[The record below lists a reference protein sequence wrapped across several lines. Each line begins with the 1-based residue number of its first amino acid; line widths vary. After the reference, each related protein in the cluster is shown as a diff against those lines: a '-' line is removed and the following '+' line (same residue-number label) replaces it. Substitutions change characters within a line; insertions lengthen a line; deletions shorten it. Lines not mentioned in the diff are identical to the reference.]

1 MESERPPPSYRA
13 PRRVRV
19 PPRIGIPAAATLAVF
34 LLGPRVQVDESVV
47 PVQVP
52 GDPEAFLSTAE
63 ASVPGLRPGAEK
75 GIVWDDPGLR
85 ARTPVS
91 LVYLHGFSADRHEI
105 DPVPQRVAGALGANL
120 FYARLTGH
128 GRDGSAMAQAMVGS
142 WLQDVEEALAV
153 GTTIGRRVVVMG
165 TSTGGTLALW
175 AAGQPRWRDVL
186 EAVVLLSPNLGLRDP
201 NARLLLWPWGGAL
214 ARLVVGK
221 KRCFVPVSPDHA
233 RHWTTCYPTA
243 ALLPMMALVERVR
256 TLDHAVATTPLL
268 VLYSPRDAVVN
279 PAATR
284 RMFEDYGASRK
295 ELRVVEG
302 ADDPQQHVLAGDL
315 LSPGSTDAVIAEILD
330 FLQGP
335 RRASAGSG

>member
-1 MESERPPPSYRA
+1 
-13 PRRVRV
+13 
-19 PPRIGIPAAATLAVF
+19 VF

-52 GDPEAFLSTAE
+52 ADPEAFLATAE
-63 ASVPGLRPGAEK
+63 ASVPGIRPGAEK
-75 GIVWDDPGLR
+75 GIVWADPRLR

-128 GRDGSAMAQAMVGS
+128 GRDGSAMAEASVGT

-153 GTTIGRRVVVMG
+153 GTTIGRRVVLMG

-201 NARLLLWPWGGAL
+201 NARLLLLPWGKAL

-221 KRCFVPVSPDHA
+221 ERCFVPVSPDHA

-256 TLDHAVATTPLL
+256 TLDHAVTTTPLL

-284 RMFEDYGASRK
+284 RMFEEYGASRK

-302 ADDPQQHVLAGDL
+302 ADDPQQHVLAGDVI
-315 LSPGSTDAVIAEILD
+315 SPASTDAVIAEILD
-330 FLQGP
+330 FLRGP
-335 RRASAGSG
+335 RGASAGSG